1 MTLTGLQSCQVNACC
16 TGDRAFSAELHR
28 DLHTSGISSVPL
40 QGYSMLHV
48 AQDNFLPMLGQ
59 ERMTQTQMSCLF
71 LSSSSSVQMP
81 GCLKMTLILN
91 TRPCRSNQILGNF
104 NVLPHMYIQVQL
116 LLLSPLKL
124 KILSASKLVDL
135 LLVIRYQKQICTL
148 YAVYNVLLV
157 CTFMLN

>member
-1 MTLTGLQSCQVNACC
+1 
-16 TGDRAFSAELHR
+16 
-28 DLHTSGISSVPL
+28 
-40 QGYSMLHV
+40 
-48 AQDNFLPMLGQ
+48 
-59 ERMTQTQMSCLF
+59 
-71 LSSSSSVQMP
+71 
-81 GCLKMTLILN
+81 
-91 TRPCRSNQILGNF
+91 
-104 NVLPHMYIQVQL
+104 MYIQVQL